1 MQRFIIFSIVIP
13 FLIFTPINHYN
24 QNIIFFL
31 ILFFVLCFFS
41 TFSRYIVKYVRT
53 LSIKKPNIY
62 TSHGHEITRNLHAP
76 FTWKVEVHFVTSNP
90 EWLNKVHLSKNVV
103 FTEGKEKATIYQ
115 KRWSRFWSLCHRNN
129 YLYRFWKF
137 LLLS

>member
-1 MQRFIIFSIVIP
+1 MQRFIIFSIAIP
-13 FLIFTPINHYN
+13 LIFTPS
-24 QNIIFFL
+24 IIIIRTFVFVN
-31 ILFFVLCFFS
+31 FVLCSLFFFS
-41 TFSRYIVKYVRT
+41 TFSKYIVQYVRT

-76 FTWKVEVHFVTSNP
+76 FTWKVEVHFVKSNT
-90 EWLNKVHLSKNVV
+90 EWLNKLHLSKNVV

-115 KRWSRFWSLCHRNN
+115 KRWSRFCSLWHRNN
-129 YLYRFWKF
+129 YLYPFWKF